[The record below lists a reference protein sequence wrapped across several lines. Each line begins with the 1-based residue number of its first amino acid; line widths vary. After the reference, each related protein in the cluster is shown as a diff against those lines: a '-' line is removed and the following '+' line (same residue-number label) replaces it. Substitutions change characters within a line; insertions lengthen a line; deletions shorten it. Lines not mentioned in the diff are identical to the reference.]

1 MHLCYVKV
9 KQGCRSALY
18 VQHAGVGFV
27 YRCDWFQMD
36 YLLVEVQVIIYHSP
50 DLYRDAYR
58 PGNHANIKYGEMWK
72 HLHVNIFFIKKEGV
86 DPYWLCIKKKQELFK
101 KWKRRK
107 QNAISCHIE
116 VLYIYKSNNCLLLDL
131 WRTMANSCTQMQL
144 WYLHK

>member
-1 MHLCYVKV
+1 MSISTVCIACRRGICLSMRLVSDGLPAGRCVGYYISFSRSI
-9 KQGCRSALY
+9 QGCMLLSG
-18 VQHAGVGFV
+18 GV
-27 YRCDWFQMD
+27 
-36 YLLVEVQVIIYHSP
+36 
-50 DLYRDAYR
+50 AYR
-58 PGNHANIKYGEMWK
+58 PGNHANTKYGEMWK

-131 WRTMANSCTQMQL
+131 WRTMANSCTQM
-144 WYLHK
+144 